1 MNSYKY
7 INGYKLKNNISRDEE
22 DYRSTLD
29 TNDSYHYDSYRNTMY
44 STESKILKNYGLNS
58 KV

>member
-1 MNSYKY
+1 MYSYKY
-7 INGYKLKNNISRDEE
+7 INGDKFSNNISRDEE

-29 TNDSYHYDSYRNTMY
+29 TNDSYHFDSMGNTMY
-44 STESKILKNYGLNS
+44 STESKHFKNYGLNS